1 MSRISSFVVIAI
13 VVLALGCKKSPDL
26 ETDYIPIFS
35 GSVNVTVSE
44 KKIELKAT
52 FSQLITSNT
61 DNSGFEWSEEGS
73 SKKTLFNLGK
83 PYAGELGMTI
93 DTALRLSV
101 RFKIRAWVKV
111 KEKLYYS
118 GYTSFAGLGYPDPE
132 IISLNKSYAY
142 WGETIYINGRYF
154 TENNST
160 GGISVTI
167 DNVPCRVVSFTE
179 NKIGITMPDIAA
191 TGKVKIVLTF
201 SGKALPE
208 MEIEN
213 YRPEVFSVSP
223 QSITINGEITI
234 RGKFHSEYKNI
245 IVPVQ
250 KGTSFYEYAEYSI
263 IKYTD
268 DEIVLKRGTYMFC
281 DSLYQIYFRIKQYD
295 YDEHKYLNSRF
306 NVKRA
311 GNWIKLKNT
320 PFTSFDKG
328 LAYDGRGY
336 IIQFLANSSE
346 FPFYTYNPQS
356 DTWTKLA
363 SFPGNYRIDPV
374 FVECNG
380 IIYCG
385 SGKKNQYYEL
395 MTDFWKYDPAKNI
408 WTKCADLNFKS
419 TDGVSIFGANIQDNV
434 YIFSEWN
441 NQKAMFNPVSNT
453 WSISD
458 CYVPRLHDFSSNF
471 LFNGEYYF
479 FCDLYEQCMYKFNL
493 ATFQFDR
500 INLNNMDRG
509 GGNAFNV
516 KGHIFS
522 NFACYLSEIDMYK
535 KTIIE
540 LYDYS
545 DNVSP
550 ESASREMFVINDKP
564 YCFSEPKG
572 MSTIV
577 IE

>member
-1 MSRISSFVVIAI
+1 MKYISAFITLS
-13 VVLALGCKKSPDL
+13 VVLFVTGCKKSPEL
-26 ETDYIPIFS
+26 AIDYVPIFN
-35 GSVNVTVSE
+35 SVNVSVSE

-52 FSQLITSNT
+52 FSQLITSNA
-61 DNSGFEWSEEGS
+61 DNSGFELSEESGS
-73 SKKTLFNLGK
+73 QTTIFNLGK
-83 PYAGELGMTI
+83 PLSGEMDMTI
-93 DTALRLSV
+93 DTALRLSA

-111 KEKLYYS
+111 KEKMFYS
-118 GYTSFAGLGYPDPE
+118 AYTRFAGLGYPDPE
-132 IISLNKSYAY
+132 ITSLNKSYAY

-154 TENNST
+154 AENNSSN
-160 GGISVTI
+160 GISVTI
-167 DNVPCRVVSFTE
+167 DNIACRVVSLTE
-179 NKIGITMPDIAA
+179 NKIGVNMPDIEAS
-191 TGKVKIVLTF
+191 GKVKIVLSV
-201 SGKALPE
+201 SGKTPQE

-223 QSITINGEITI
+223 QSIPINGEITI
-234 RGKFHSEYKNI
+234 KGKFHSEYKNC

-263 IKYTD
+263 EKYTD
-268 DEIVLKRGTYMFC
+268 DEIILKRGTYMYC
-281 DSLYQIYFRIKQYD
+281 DSLYQIYFRLKQYD
-295 YDEHKYLNSRF
+295 YDEYKYLNSGL
-306 NVKRA
+306 NVKRS
-311 GNWIKLKNT
+311 GNWVKLKNT

-328 LAYDGRGY
+328 LTYDGKGY
-336 IIQFLANSSE
+336 VIQFVANASE
-346 FPFYTYNPQS
+346 FPLHCYNPQS

-385 SGKKNQYYEL
+385 SGKKNQYFEL
-395 MTDFWKYDPAKNI
+395 MTDFWKYDPGKNI

-434 YIFSEWN
+434 YVFSEWN
-441 NQKAMFNPVSNT
+441 NQKAKFNPVANT
-453 WSISD
+453 WTISN
-458 CYVPRLHDFSSNF
+458 CNVPRLHDFSSNF
-471 LFNGEYYF
+471 LFNGDYYF
-479 FCDLYEQCMYKFNL
+479 FCDLYANCMYKFNL

-500 INLNNMDRG
+500 IDLNNMDRG

-516 KGHIFS
+516 KGRIFS
-522 NFACYLSEIDMYK
+522 NFACYLSEIKMYD

-540 LYDYS
+540 LYEYS
-545 DNVSP
+545 DNISP
-550 ESASREMFVINDKP
+550 ESACQEMFVINDKP
-564 YCFSEPKG
+564 YCFFQPTG